1 MLEQWEKEKAETER
15 EHEKK
20 LFDVKQEVAT
30 VQAQQEEERT
40 RVENAKQEVKT
51 VKAEFVWC
59 FHSSGLLIG
68 SASLDTVRLGRSV
81 SQLPLCK
88 QE

>member
-20 LFDVKQEVAT
+20 LFDVKQEFAT

-59 FHSSGLLIG
+59 FYSSGLLIG

>member
-30 VQAQQEEERT
+30 VQVTE
-40 RVENAKQEVKT
+40 
-51 VKAEFVWC
+51 
-59 FHSSGLLIG
+59 
-68 SASLDTVRLGRSV
+68 
-81 SQLPLCK
+81 
-88 QE
+88 

>member
-20 LFDVKQEVAT
+20 LFDMKQKVAT
-30 VQAQQEEERT
+30 MQAQQEEERT
-40 RVENAKQEVKT
+40 RAESAKQEVKT
-51 VKAEFVWC
+51 VKGEFVWV
-59 FHSSGLLIG
+59 FLLFFFYSSGLLIG

-81 SQLPLCK
+81 S
-88 QE
+88 